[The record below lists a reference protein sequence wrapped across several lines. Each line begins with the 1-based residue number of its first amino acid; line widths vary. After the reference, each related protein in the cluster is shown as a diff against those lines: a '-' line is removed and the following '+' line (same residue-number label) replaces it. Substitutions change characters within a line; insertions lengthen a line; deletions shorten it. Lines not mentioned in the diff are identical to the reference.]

1 MVLADHRPV
10 RRDHDDFEA
19 VDLLELEGLGVGRAG
34 HAGELLY
41 MRK

>member
-10 RRDHDDFEA
+10 RRDHDHFEA
-19 VDLLELEGLGVGRAG
+19 VDLLEFVGLGVGGAG
-34 HAGELLY
+34 HAGQILY